1 MRLDQFA
8 RQDLSRTG
16 SIQDALY
23 GMFQDPD
30 VRYIRRAGSNP
41 DVDTGTAPEDIWSGA
56 GLYTGFPS
64 AAEAV
69 RITSSSVNDTAAGSG
84 ARTVFISGLDTN
96 GNFLSE
102 TLTLNGTTP
111 VVSVGSYKRVNR
123 AYVVTSGSGN
133 TAFNAGTLT
142 IQQNVTTANV
152 FGLIDPGINELRTTA
167 YTIPANTTGVLTAF
181 EASGLRA
188 TASFSGTVAL
198 FIRPSGQAAGL
209 SEQMDISST
218 LVARRTVRGG
228 IYLPA
233 GTDVV
238 MRVVSTSANDVFVSG
253 SIEITLIRNS

>member
-8 RQDLSRTG
+8 KQDLSRTG
-16 SIQDALY
+16 SIQDALL

-30 VRYIRRAGSNP
+30 IRYIRRAGANP
-41 DVDTGTAPEDIWSGA
+41 DVDTGTAPEDIWGGA

-69 RITSSSVNDTAAGSG
+69 RITSSSANDTAAGSG

-102 TLTLNGTTP
+102 TVTLSGTTP
-111 VVSVGSYKRVNR
+111 AVSVGSYKRLNR
-123 AYVVTSGSGN
+123 AYVVTSGSSN

-142 IQQNVTTANV
+142 LQQNVTTANV
-152 FGLIDPGINELRTTA
+152 FGIIDPGVNELRTTA
-167 YTIPANTTGVLTAF
+167 YTIPAATTGVLTAF

-188 TASFSGTVAL
+188 SSTFNGTVAL
-198 FIRPSGQAAGL
+198 FIRPPGQAAGL
-209 SEQMDISST
+209 SEQMDISSA

-238 MRVVSTSANDVFVSG
+238 MRIISTSANDVFVSG
-253 SIEITLIRNS
+253 SIEVTLIRNS

>member
-16 SIQDALY
+16 SLQDALH
-23 GMFQDPD
+23 GMFLDPD
-30 VRYIRRAGSNP
+30 VHYIRRAGANP
-41 DVDTGTAPEDIWSGA
+41 DVDSATAPEDLWSGA

-69 RITSSSVNDTAAGSG
+69 RITSSSANDAAAGSG

-102 TLTLNGTTP
+102 TLMLNGTTP
-111 VVSVGSYKRVNR
+111 VVSVGSYKRLNR
-123 AYVVTSGSGN
+123 AYVLTSGSSN
-133 TAFNAGTLT
+133 TAFNAGTIT
-142 IQQNVTTANV
+142 IQQNVTTATV
-152 FGLIDPGINELRTTA
+152 FGIIDPGINELRTTA
-167 YTIPANTTGVLTAF
+167 YTIPTNTTGVLTAF
-181 EASGLRA
+181 EASGVRT
-188 TASFSGTVAL
+188 TASFHGVVAL
-198 FIRPSGQAAGL
+198 FIRQLSQAAGL
-209 SEQMDISST
+209 SEQMDISNT

-238 MRVVSTSANDVFVSG
+238 MRVISTSTNDIAVSG
-253 SIEITLIRNS
+253 AIEITLIRNA